1 MIFRFLAFGL
11 RSNILLTYFGFFDLK
26 NLSSSLSYSSPLLL
40 RYHPTMA
47 ALARAFEGMGVDD
60 VMEETTRT
68 LTKIPQCFTF
78 RVPPRGPQGY
88 SAKLLKENPMG
99 NYALEIISKGKEAVI
114 MLKKPDGSVY
124 CMSPIKPNGAEC
136 YEKSFDSSRYFVL
149 RLEDPRTGK
158 TGSIGMG
165 FNKRDQALEFKVTVQ
180 DFLERV
186 KREETNNAS
195 VETHQDTGEF
205 KLEGTMKIKIKV
217 PSGKK
222 KKKKDKKDKKKSSGG
237 GISLSAPPPAASGR
251 RRRKQKSKVEATAT
265 ATATATTTPSGGNDL
280 LGMDF

>member
-1 MIFRFLAFGL
+1 
-11 RSNILLTYFGFFDLK
+11 
-26 NLSSSLSYSSPLLL
+26 
-40 RYHPTMA
+40 MA
-47 ALARAFEGMGVDD
+47 ALARAFEGVNLEE
-60 VMEETTRT
+60 VEETTRT

-88 SAKLLKENPMG
+88 SAKLLKEHPMG
-99 NYALEIISKGKEAVI
+99 NYSLEIISKGKEAVI

-124 CMSPIKPNGAEC
+124 VMSPVKPGGADC

-149 RLEDPRTGK
+149 RIEDPRSGK

-186 KREETNNAS
+186 KREEVNAAS
-195 VETHQDTGEF
+195 VATHQDTGEF
-205 KLEGTMKIKIKV
+205 ALKGTMKIKLAV
-217 PSGKK
+217 PGGKK
-222 KKKKDKKDKKKSSGG
+222 KKKKKKEKKSS
-237 GISLSAPPPAASGR
+237 GISLSAPPAASGGR
-251 RRRKQKSKVEATAT
+251 RRRKVKAAASSGNSGNSSTPATEAAT
-265 ATATATTTPSGGNDL
+265 STPTGNDL